1 MNYKHR
7 VFQIENHAILFDSL
21 PSPSWTFA
29 ASLVAYAPFS
39 PEATASS
46 SITHTAGGAAI
57 PMGLTGYLLC
67 TICLTM
73 WFEAENQSFRGQYHT
88 NEKRLPP
95 SSAFLGKTTLLANR
109 IHSSYP
115 FKSSCI
121 LHQWTRKLHNS
132 QGHLQF
138 FGSKKCNLSKQLD
151 PILNIH
157 IWIQSSH
164 TPLDLSP
171 STVKKNLSPT
181 NSTSTV
187 SKSSKLAWHS
197 SLKTPQVFPFLFS
210 GDIPSPSCC
219 SLLFDPNG
227 NFRPSCHPKIHGN
240 SWSFVTPHV
249 LFSFILYKWYMS

>member
-88 NEKRLPP
+88 NEKCLPP
-95 SSAFLGKTTLLANR
+95 SSAFLGKNTLLANR

-121 LHQWTRKLHNS
+121 LHQWRENFTILKVICI
-132 QGHLQF
+132 F
-138 FGSKKCNLSKQLD
+138 FGSKK
-151 PILNIH
+151 
-157 IWIQSSH
+157 
-164 TPLDLSP
+164 
-171 STVKKNLSPT
+171 STVTFPNSWTPY
-181 NSTSTV
+181 STSIYEYNLHIPLSTCHHPV
-187 SKSSKLAWHS
+187 KKKKSYPKKLH
-197 SLKTPQVFPFLFS
+197 LYGLQVF
-210 GDIPSPSCC
+210 
-219 SLLFDPNG
+219 
-227 NFRPSCHPKIHGN
+227 
-240 SWSFVTPHV
+240 
-249 LFSFILYKWYMS
+249 